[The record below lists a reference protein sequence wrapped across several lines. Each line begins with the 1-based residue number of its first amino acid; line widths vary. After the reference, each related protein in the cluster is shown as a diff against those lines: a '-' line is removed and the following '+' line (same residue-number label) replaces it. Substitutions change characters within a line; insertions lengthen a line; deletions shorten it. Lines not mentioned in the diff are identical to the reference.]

1 MKRGKSDTLALT
13 TDTKMK
19 EIIRALWRPYPA
31 KKVNCEWHPDGIIFS
46 CAMVGDQEVVS
57 YTGGKLF
64 IHNWHQIREMMIPL
78 VPVLAPVDE
87 LDPTVGIPVFVLGE
101 TSERIQRHKK
111 VTYTATAV
119 NTTLLTYT
127 LDADALLA
135 GNTINA
141 ATGEV
146 NYDEDFV
153 GDAVITVTAD
163 GSPVATTA
171 THTATTTAA
180 IEGEDIIGL
189 ADVLVPDTT
198 PIHREL
204 TVYGDMVETIDD
216 GTHYLYGKVASDEA
230 IAEATIVIG
239 KEYYRERIYEGYI
252 NILIGILNGG
262 DTGRSFNMDWSNSG
276 NVTRTVPVT
285 QVRYVDTDVS
295 CVLDANL
302 DNTGVQIGTRQKQT
316 KKTGSEWVNSGAPYP
331 FSETNLTACPLPVL
345 PPADPYHAHMSVSE
359 TTYDFANEAI
369 IPISFGTKLS
379 LPTPTLVTDEYG
391 FLFIS
396 VPDGKAFTVFNLFG
410 EDVSAGFH
418 VITPVAD
425 IRSGY
430 QNNHIYR
437 DFNAFDI
444 SFSSTLFITIG

>member
-1 MKRGKSDTLALT
+1 MRNRTRLETIRLANDVNL
-13 TDTKMK
+13 K
-19 EIIRALWRPYPA
+19 EIVRALWRDYPTR
-31 KKVNCEWHPDGIIFS
+31 KVNCEWHPDGIIFS
-46 CAMVGDQEVVS
+46 CAMVGDKEVVS

-64 IHNWHQIREMMIPL
+64 IHNWNLIREMMIPL
-78 VPVLAPVDE
+78 VPVLPPVDE
-87 LDPTVGIPVFVLGE
+87 LDPTVGIPVFALGE
-101 TSERIQRHKK
+101 TSTRIQQHKK

-127 LDADALLA
+127 LDAGSLLA
-135 GNTINA
+135 GNTINEN
-141 ATGEV
+141 TGEV
-146 NYDEDFV
+146 NYDEDWV
-153 GDAVITVTAD
+153 GDAVITVTAS
-163 GSPVATTA
+163 GTPEATIA

-189 ADVLVPDTT
+189 ADVLEPDTT
-198 PIHREL
+198 PIHRECL
-204 TVYGDMVETIDD
+204 VFGDRVETIDD
-216 GTHYLYGKVASDEA
+216 GVHYLFGKVPADEA
-230 IAEATIVIG
+230 ITEATIVIG

-252 NILIGILNGG
+252 NVLVGILNGG

-285 QVRYVDTDVS
+285 QSRDIDSDVS
-295 CVLDANL
+295 CVLSGV
-302 DNTGVQIGTRQKQT
+302 DNTGVQIGTRQHQT
-316 KKTGSEWVNSGAPYP
+316 KKTGSDWVNVGDPYP
-331 FSETNLTACPLPVL
+331 FSETNLTACPLPVP

-359 TTYDFANEAI
+359 TTYDFANEAV

-396 VPDGKAFTVFNLFG
+396 IPDGKTFQVFNLFG

-418 VITPVAD
+418 VETPVAD
-425 IRSGY
+425 IRAGY

-444 SFSSTLFITIG
+444 SYSSTLFITIG